1 MKAILYICH
10 GSRTK
15 KGYDE
20 AKRFIE
26 SFTPFVNVPIQQSCF
41 LELCEPSILTGIQN
55 CIVKGATTIIAV
67 PILLLAAAHAKQDIP
82 EQLAKA
88 KEQFPDLT
96 IIYGEP
102 FGVQPKIIDALSEQ
116 VHAQSDAI
124 LLVGRGSSDLEA
136 QQNFQTVGHL
146 LEQKMEIPVQ
156 TCYLAAAQP
165 TFLEALQNM
174 TLSSSKHI
182 TIIPYLL
189 FFGQLIA
196 KMERTIDSFRNDHQ
210 VFVLGEPI
218 GRHPVLYELLKKQI
232 NDLMQKG

>member
-15 KGYDE
+15 KGYEE

-26 SFTPFVNVPIQQSCF
+26 SFIPFVNAPIQQLCF
-41 LELCEPSILTGIQN
+41 LELCEPTILTGIQN
-55 CIVKGATTIIAV
+55 CIAKGATTIIAV
-67 PILLLAAAHAKQDIP
+67 PILLLAAAHAKRDIP

-88 KEQFPDLT
+88 KEPFPHLT

-116 VHAQSDAI
+116 VHAPSDAI
-124 LLVGRGSSDLEA
+124 LLVGRGSSDPKA
-136 QQNFQTVGHL
+136 QKDFQTIGHL
-146 LEQKMEIPVQ
+146 LEQKRGLPVQ

-174 TLSSSKHI
+174 ALSSYKHI

-189 FFGQLIA
+189 FFGQLIE
-196 KMERTIDSFRNDHQ
+196 KMKQTMEPFRHASQSFI
-210 VFVLGEPI
+210 LSEPI
-218 GRHPVLYELLKKQI
+218 GQHLVLYELLKKQI